1 MSFQIAETQRYANMA
16 AKQATVDY
24 DMENL
29 EPPILTVEDAIKR
42 QSYFQIP
49 PPFDP
54 KSVGDFSKGM
64 AEADQTIQSGE
75 VLFYIPF
82 PLHLTRI
89 LWLKGCI
96 YCEKTPP
103 AD

>member
-1 MSFQIAETQRYANMA
+1 MSFQIAETQRFANIA
-16 AKQATVDY
+16 AKQAIVDY

-29 EPPILTVEDAIKR
+29 EPPILTVEDAIR
-42 QSYFQIP
+42 RESYFQIP
-49 PPFDP
+49 PPLNP
-54 KSVGDFSKGM
+54 KPVGDFSKGM

-75 VLFYIPF
+75 VLFYIHF
-82 PLHLTRI
+82 PLHLTGI

-103 AD
+103 VY